1 MPHSNNIIKKIN
13 IGGTVY
19 EIHDEQAIHDLS
31 DIEALGLEGAFIF
44 KGIVPTVADLPNPS
58 TAELKVGYVYHVSA
72 DSQEYVWTTEN
83 KWESFGSHLTIEHTH
98 NVTVTGGN
106 SSSSVTGSAQV
117 SGTNS
122 ASNVTASGSVSVPKV
137 TKSANYIKAAPSTST
152 VTGVSGSVTASKAT
166 AGTAIA
172 VAKVGTAV
180 SIPNVTANTSVTAS
194 KVKTAGSAG
203 SKGSAATW
211 SATVTDGT
219 LSFSFTANTPTTPA
233 TIPTFEDVTASN
245 TTLGTAISVT
255 PAASA
260 GNITPYTFENVTV
273 PKAATSATTI
283 VTGVSLEEGTS
294 TDGVL
299 VGDTVAISSET
310 KTVDV
315 TGTAAAQTW
324 TQDSGVVTG
333 TAAAQTWT
341 QASGTT
347 GKPVQN

>member
-1 MPHSNNIIKKIN
+1 MAHSNNIIKKIN

-19 EIHDEQAIHDLS
+19 EIHDEQAIHSLA

-44 KGIVPTVADLPNPS
+44 KGVVANPDELPTTGN
-58 TAELKVGYVYHVSA
+58 EVGYVYHVTVNES
-72 DSQEYVWTTEN
+72 EYVWTTEN
-83 KWESFGSHLTIEHTH
+83 KWEEFGHHMTLDHIHSVASLTGT
-98 NVTVTGGN
+98 NAASAVTGA
-106 SSSSVTGSAQV
+106 AQV

-122 ASNVTASGSVSVPKV
+122 TSSVSASGSVSVPKV
-137 TKSANYIKAAPSTST
+137 TKTPNYIKAAPSTST
-152 VTGVSGSVTASKAT
+152 VTGVSGSVIASKAT

-180 SIPNVTANTSVTAS
+180 SIPNVTGNTSVTAS
-194 KVKTAGSAG
+194 KVKTEGSAG
-203 SKGSAATW
+203 SKGSAASW
-211 SATVTDGT
+211 SATVSSDGV
-219 LSFSFTANTPTTPA
+219 LSFNFTANTPTTPA

-255 PAASA
+255 PATSG

-299 VGDTVAISSET
+299 VGDTVAVSSET

-324 TQDSGVVTG
+324 TQDNGIVTG
-333 TAAAQTWT
+333 TAAAQAWT
-341 QASGTT
+341 FGSGQT
-347 GKPVQN
+347 GLPSGN